1 MHHIFVLLFFCCPF
15 CEAAAQKIPDSTS
28 QALVGCWT
36 NGFQFYSGKKV
47 NDQLV
52 SFSGGTLHEGAFNFI
67 VAAHDDGTLYIAGGK
82 FEEDSSGQ
90 YREDS
95 NYEPAFG
102 KRGDKI
108 ILKLIAGHIVLILPT
123 PDGGIRDFLISEPMN
138 FDLDTLVR
146 SNRTK
151 YQLAGKYQ
159 DSATRRVII
168 FWPDKPSA
176 ENLTTTDQYDFGTE
190 YDFPTDILIFKNS
203 KAFYY
208 DHWEGH
214 LDLFKANGNGDDEYE
229 KGRKLMSLRQIK
241 WFNVTG
247 DTSLHGK
254 YAYASSVILTDDI
267 FEFLD
272 PFEIRRLRNEI
283 YARHGYI
290 FKTPDM
296 KFYFAAQPWYQ
307 PRFDNVDDQL
317 TDLEK
322 FNLLLIRKLP
332 ASSNN

>member
-1 MHHIFVLLFFCCPF
+1 MRRIVVILLLYCQFSQ
-15 CEAAAQKIPDSTS
+15 ANAQKIPDST
-28 QALVGCWT
+28 LLTLTGYWT
-36 NGFQFYSGKKV
+36 NGFQFYSGEKV

-52 SFSGGTLHEGAFNFI
+52 SFSGGTLHEGAFYFA
-67 VAAHDDGTLYIAGGK
+67 VAPDNDGTLYIAGGK
-82 FEEDSSGQ
+82 WEEDNAGHYHEDSSF
-90 YREDS
+90 
-95 NYEPAFG
+95 EPAFG
-102 KRGDKI
+102 KKGDRI
-108 ILKLIAGHIVLILPT
+108 ILKRIAGHTVLILPA
-123 PDGGIRDFLISEPMN
+123 PDDGIQDFLEAEPPN

-151 YQLAGKYQ
+151 YQLSGKYR
-159 DSATRRVII
+159 DSATGKII
-168 FWPDKPSA
+168 TFWPDKPSA

-190 YDFPTDILIFKNS
+190 YDFPTDILIFKNN
-203 KAFYY
+203 KVFFY

-214 LDLFKANGNGDDEYE
+214 LDLFKANGDGDDEYE
-229 KGRKLMSLRQIK
+229 KGKKLMSLRQIK

-254 YAYASSVILTDDI
+254 YAYASSVILTDDF
-267 FEFLD
+267 FEFMD
-272 PFEIRRLRNEI
+272 PFEIRNLRNEI

-296 KFYFAAQPWYQ
+296 KRYFAAQPWYR
-307 PRFDNVDDQL
+307 PRFDNVDNQL

-322 FNLLLIRKLP
+322 FNLLLIRKLS